1 MLLLPQQHEAH
12 PGVPPLLGA
21 AENLELPPDELLLDA
36 IVLESIPKTM
46 QKRATNLLQH
56 LKTRPDLVLWDE
68 RGQVTLDGE
77 QIADSNISDLMSDA
91 MRKRKGFDPTG
102 SKIFFRVLSELN
114 VPKYVA
120 RNSQRWQESEAG
132 GTPVFGENTSPRAR
146 QIPNILEGRA
156 GENTSPHD
164 GK

>member
-1 MLLLPQQHEAH
+1 MRYLLFLQKQESTGWIIFPPFALLLLPRQHEAH
-12 PGVPPLLGA
+12 PGVPSLRGA
-21 AENLELPPDELLLDA
+21 AENLELPPDELLSDA

-46 QKRATNLLQH
+46 QQRATNLLQD

-77 QIADSNISDLMSDA
+77 KIADSNISDLMSDA

-102 SKIFFRVLSELN
+102 SKRFFRVLSELN

-120 RNSQRWQESEAG
+120 RNSQR
-132 GTPVFGENTSPRAR
+132 
-146 QIPNILEGRA
+146 
-156 GENTSPHD
+156 
-164 GK
+164 